1 MADSIVWWLAL
12 EAVGLAAFPFAFLL
26 FRWLPDRGYAT
37 SKVLGLLLLSYA
49 LWIGGTIHLLPFHRA
64 SIAGLLALMALAS
77 LYLLRRRPEVLSFF
91 REHGLYVGVVEAL
104 FAAILGVGLW
114 LRAFTPEISFG
125 EKVAD
130 LAFINAILRT
140 RYFPFDDLWLAGEP
154 LHWYYFGHI
163 NVAAL
168 TKLTGI
174 PASITFNL
182 AAVSMAALGGT
193 AAFGIVY
200 NLIAAGAGFL
210 RKLAFAGLTVVFLLL
225 LTNIEGTFE
234 ILAANDIGSQ
244 KFYGLLDIY
253 GLNGP
258 LRSDNWYPTDFWWI
272 GRAVQIASNWDLR
285 EFPFFSLLSGDLHA
299 HLLGVPFHFLA
310 LALLLDLWRSD
321 LSLDGWFWRRH
332 PVRTILMALVL
343 GAVGFAETWDLPA
356 LLLLLGLVALARNY
370 GQERR
375 LSIAVAWRSLAFA
388 LPIVVLALVAFAPY
402 HVGLDSVSSGP
413 RPIEVEHRAPWWP
426 LDNAITRPHH
436 FIYAWLPFTWLMLT
450 FTIVAL
456 AAGGRG
462 STAATAARG
471 LGWWPHRTQ
480 TLAAAASPALIPL
493 ALWTLLILV
502 KRGPVGL
509 GEEVAARNASWVTWL
524 LLGTLMALAVLAL
537 RRLALRPQ
545 GPDGQGAMFA
555 LMMGGV
561 GLLLLFGMDFFWID
575 DPIGTRYNTL
585 FRLGYQAWLF
595 LSVATAYGL
604 YYVVRHW
611 PLRLPVRQAGL
622 AWLATAKTAWVGMT
636 VFFLAL
642 ALVYPLPAT
651 LWRTVERPWT
661 VLRNGD
667 LTDSQQTLD
676 GLAYIQHFNPD
687 LYAAI
692 QWLEANGDDAI
703 ILQAVGDDYQAEH
716 GLLSAATGVPTV
728 LTWPTHIFRW
738 HDLGQPLE
746 QRKADVATVY
756 QTLSQIE
763 AMALLEKYGVDYV
776 FVGPLERERY
786 GRDGLLKFERFFPP
800 VFRSPTV
807 TIYQVPQDG
816 QALVQEPWR
825 GLDRPDP

>member
-1 MADSIVWWLAL
+1 MADSVIWWLAL
-12 EAVGLAAFPFAFLL
+12 EAVGLAAFPVAFLL

-37 SKVLGLLLLSYA
+37 SKVLGMLLLSYA
-49 LWIGGTIHLLPFHRA
+49 LWIGGTVHVLPFHRA
-64 SIAGLLALMALAS
+64 TVAALLGFMALAS

-91 REHGLYVGVVEAL
+91 REHALYVAAVEAL

-140 RYFPFDDLWLAGEP
+140 RYFPFDDPWLAGEP

-200 NLIAAGAGFL
+200 NLIAVGASFL
-210 RKLAFAGLTVVFLLL
+210 RKLIFAGLAVVFLLL
-225 LTNIEGTFE
+225 LTNIEGAFE
-234 ILAANDIGSQ
+234 ILAANDVGSQ
-244 KFYGLLDIY
+244 QFYGLLDIY
-253 GLNGP
+253 GLNAP
-258 LRSDNWYPTDFWWI
+258 LHSDNWYPTDFWWI
-272 GRAVQIASNWDLR
+272 GRAVNIASNWDLR

-310 LALLLDLWRSD
+310 VALLLDLWRSD

-356 LLLLLGLVALARNY
+356 LLLLLGLVALVRNY

-375 LSIAVAWRSLAFA
+375 FSASVAWRSLIFA
-388 LPIVVLALVAFAPY
+388 LPVVVLSLVAFAPY
-402 HVGLDSVSSGP
+402 YVGLDSVSSGP
-413 RPIEVEHRAPWWP
+413 RPIEVQHRAPWWP

-450 FTIVAL
+450 FTILAL
-456 AAGGRG
+456 AAGGGDRASQAKG
-462 STAATAARG
+462 QPGDRA
-471 LGWWPHRTQ
+471 L

-493 ALWTLLILV
+493 ALWAFLVLV

-509 GEEVAARNASWVTWL
+509 GEEVAARDASWITWL

-545 GPDGQGAMFA
+545 EPDGQGAMFA
-555 LMMGGV
+555 LMTGGI

-575 DPIGTRYNTL
+575 DPIGTRFNTL

-604 YYVVRHW
+604 YYIVRHW
-611 PLRLPVRQAGL
+611 PPMRWP
-622 AWLATAKTAWVGMT
+622 TMAKAAWVSVT
-636 VFFLAL
+636 TFFLAL

-651 LWRTVERPWT
+651 LWRTAERPWT

-667 LTDSQQTLD
+667 LTESQQTLD
-676 GLAYIQHFNPD
+676 GLAYIQRLNPD
-687 LYAAI
+687 LYAAL
-692 QWLEANGDDAI
+692 QWLEANGDDSV
-703 ILQAVGDDYQAEH
+703 ILQAVGDDYNADH

-728 LTWPTHIFRW
+728 LTWPDHVFRW
-738 HDLGQPLE
+738 HNLRQPLE

-763 AMALLEKYGVDYV
+763 AMALLEKYGVNYV
-776 FVGPLERERY
+776 IVGPLERQRY
-786 GRDGLLKFERFFPP
+786 GEDGLLKFERFFPP

-807 TIYQVPQDG
+807 TIYQVPQGG
-816 QALVQEPWR
+816 QALVGEP
-825 GLDRPDP
+825 